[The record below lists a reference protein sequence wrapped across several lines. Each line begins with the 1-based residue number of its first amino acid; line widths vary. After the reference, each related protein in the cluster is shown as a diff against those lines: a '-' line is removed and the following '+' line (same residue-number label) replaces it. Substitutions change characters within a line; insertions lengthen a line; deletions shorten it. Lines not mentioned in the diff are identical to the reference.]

1 MADSEL
7 AFEVVAAA
15 DRSFDAGG
23 AAVDVV
29 VVVGKPA
36 LHNGLVA
43 ANAFAAAS
51 MTEAAAVAAVVA
63 N

>member
-29 VVVGKPA
+29 GKPA

-51 MTEAAAVAAVVA
+51 MTEAAAAVAAVVA